1 MIKTVADIID
11 IQGSLANF
19 QQLDYGMDEADWRAA
34 SGGNSAYGVG
44 LWEGKAGDVEFPAMP
59 YAEACWII
67 EGRIALCDEQGG
79 RKEFGAGQGYI
90 LPKGFAGRWITIADA
105 KKFYVTLE

>member
-1 MIKTVADIID
+1 MSKTVADIIA
-11 IQGSLANF
+11 INGGIAQF
-19 QQLDYGMDEADWRAA
+19 QKLDYGMDEADWRAS
-34 SGGNSAYGVG
+34 SGSNSAYGVG
-44 LWEGKAGDVEFPAMP
+44 LWEGKPGEVEFPAMP
-59 YAEACWII
+59 YDEACWII
-67 EGRIALCDEQGG
+67 EGQVALIDEQGS

>member
-1 MIKTVADIID
+1 MSKTIADIIP
-11 IQGSLANF
+11 INGGLAQF
-19 QQLDYGMDEADWRAA
+19 QKLDYGMDEGDWRVADGA
-34 SGGNSAYGVG
+34 NSNFGVG
-44 LWEGKAGDVEFPAMP
+44 MWEGKPGQVDFPAMP

-79 RKEFGAGQGYI
+79 RKEFEAGQGYL
-90 LPKGFAGRWITIADA
+90 LPKGFSGRWITLADA